1 MGPGEI
7 INSTF
12 SLYQQ
17 YSNWRQFN
25 KDTGALL
32 RLLYLE
38 SMRNINLISTLNF
51 ESKNI
56 RTDDDDFKKISLFL
70 ETDILN
76 LVFLDGKKST
86 KLFSVMN
93 DISQIKLEDE
103 EGDDQKNNETTLNAL
118 VYLYVKIWILKKLV
132 SFDSKGKALKPI
144 RYRARLQNITS
155 IYHIVADCLRNLD
168 EITPLLTKEQIQY
181 QKQK

>member
-12 SLYQQ
+12 KVYQQ
-17 YSNWRQFN
+17 FSDWRQFN
-25 KDTGALL
+25 KDTDAIL

-51 ESKNI
+51 DNKSI
-56 RTDDDDFKKISLFL
+56 RTDDAYKKMALLI

-93 DISQIKLEDE
+93 DISQIGLEDE
-103 EGDDQKNNETTLNAL
+103 DADDQEKNKNSLNAL
-118 VYLYVKIWILKKLV
+118 VYLYVKIWTLKKLA
-132 SFDSKGKALKPI
+132 SFDSKGKALNSI
-144 RYRARLQNITS
+144 RFRARLKNIS
-155 IYHIVADCLRNLD
+155 KVYHSFADSLRKLD
-168 EITPLLTKEQIQY
+168 EIKPLLTKEQINY
-181 QKQK
+181 QR

>member
-12 SLYQQ
+12 KVYQQ
-17 YSNWRQFN
+17 FSDWRQFN
-25 KDTGALL
+25 KDKDAIL

-51 ESKNI
+51 DNKSI
-56 RTDDDDFKKISLFL
+56 RTDDDAYKKIALL
-70 ETDILN
+70 IETDILN

-93 DISQIKLEDE
+93 DISQIGLEDE
-103 EGDDQKNNETTLNAL
+103 DPDNQENNKNSLNAL
-118 VYLYVKIWILKKLV
+118 AYLYVKIWTLKKLS
-132 SFDSKGKALKPI
+132 SFDSKGKALKSV
-144 RYRARLQNITS
+144 RFRARLKNIYE
-155 IYHIVADCLRNLD
+155 IYYNFAGSLRTLD
-168 EITPLLTKEQIQY
+168 EIRPLLTKEQINY
-181 QKQK
+181 QR